1 MPRPELPEDCALL
14 RVDPLELSSAR
25 QMVAGCREAFA
36 ALSLLSSVPTLL
48 VNNRPP
54 AALLLM
60 DEEAQMGVRC
70 ATTTGVPLSKPSPY
84 PQEPN
89 PVLPP

>member
-1 MPRPELPEDCALL
+1 
-14 RVDPLELSSAR
+14 
-25 QMVAGCREAFA
+25 MVAGCREAFVA
-36 ALSLLSSVPTLL
+36 SSLLSSVPILL

-60 DEEAQMGVRC
+60 AEEAQIGVRC

-84 PQEPN
+84 PHEPY
-89 PVLPP
+89 PGLPP